1 MLQNNQ
7 PLSIDFDQ
15 GIRSLGSRDTHIRYL
30 LRFTDDDT
38 YVKLRTCVAIH
49 DWRQAFHYAHTLKG
63 LSAQLCLAKV
73 FESCSSLCELLRN
86 PDFVNEYAVSNQFVV
101 LAKAYSNAVR
111 LIKML
116 V

>member
-1 MLQNNQ
+1 MLQTNQ

-15 GIRSLGSRDTHIRYL
+15 GIRNFGSHDTHIRYL

-38 YVKLRTCVAIH
+38 YVKLRTSVANH
-49 DWRQAFHYAHTLKG
+49 NWRKAFRYAHTLKG

-73 FESCSSLCELLRN
+73 FESSSSLCELLRN
-86 PDFVNEYAVSNQFVV
+86 PDFVNEYAVSNQFEA

-111 LIKML
+111 LIKTL